1 MNIKKTLGLCAL
13 AVLVI
18 AAVVLGVRVYGLLDM
33 TQLEMSLTPTPV
45 PQGGNIMA
53 VTVDPAAPTPAP
65 VLRHGAQGE
74 DVKALQSRLKTLG
87 YYSGEIDGQFGSG
100 TREAV
105 AWFQRENGLDA
116 DGIVGE
122 ATSGVLYSTSARPAP
137 SESDPTA
144 AVPAMADADAP
155 LLVNRDNPL
164 PDGYQPRELV
174 NLSDYCDGSLVIIKE
189 EGTQAERVAAD
200 ALMAMLRAA
209 HQDGLTVWQVSAGYR
224 TDAVQ
229 QSLFDTQVAEY
240 MNKNDLSQEDAISAT
255 RLTVAEPGTSEH
267 QLGLALDLTVPGY
280 FFKDTQQ
287 AAWLAEHCWE
297 YGFIL
302 RYTKE
307 KEQITGF
314 LAEPWHV
321 RYVGVAHALS
331 MRDSGLCLEE
341 YLAQSAR

>member
-1 MNIKKTLGLCAL
+1 MNMKKMLGLCAL
-13 AVLVI
+13 AVLIIV
-18 AAVVLGVRVYGLLDM
+18 AVVLGVRVYGLLDM

-144 AVPAMADADAP
+144 AVPAMADTDAP
-155 LLVNRDNPL
+155 LLVNRDHPL
-164 PDGYQPRELV
+164 PDGYQPKELV

-229 QSLFDTQVAEY
+229 QSLFDAQVAEY
-240 MNKNDLSQEDAISAT
+240 MNKNNLSQEDAISAT

-267 QLGLALDLTVPGY
+267 QLEPVPGPCQLLWEY
-280 FFKDTQQ
+280 ATPNQSRQKNGQANGKLDQPAPLPSAQ
-287 AAWLAEHCWE
+287 AAAR
-297 YGFIL
+297 GAD
-302 RYTKE
+302 R
-307 KEQITGF
+307 
-314 LAEPWHV
+314 A
-321 RYVGVAHALS
+321 
-331 MRDSGLCLEE
+331 
-341 YLAQSAR
+341 SAPG